1 MNNHWTPSSWQ
12 KKIATQQPVYQDQA
26 QLDDALRR
34 LTKLPPLVTSW
45 EIENL
50 KEQLAEAA
58 AGNAFLIQAGDC
70 SESLEDCETDAI
82 VRNLKVLIQMS
93 FILIYGSMKKVI
105 RVGRIAG
112 QYAKPRSADT
122 ETREGVTLP
131 VYRGDIVNRS
141 GFNEK
146 DRQPDPE
153 LLLRGYERAALT
165 LNFIRGLISGGF
177 ADLHHPENW
186 DLDFASDSPRSRQ
199 YHKMVDSINESMHF
213 MEAVLGATMRESRG
227 VEIFT
232 SHEAL
237 HLSYEQAQTR
247 HVPRREGWYNL
258 STHLPWIGFRT
269 RAIDGAHVEY
279 FRGIV
284 NPVGIKVGP
293 GMEAGELIRLVDTL
307 NPSNEQGK
315 ITLIHRFGAEQIADC
330 LPPLIEAVKDR
341 QLNVLWTSDPMHGNT
356 YSTSTG
362 VKTRSFDQII
372 SELKQAFQIHGANGS
387 ILGGVHLEMTGDNVT
402 ECVGGAGKL
411 AEPDLHRA
419 YKSAVDPR
427 LNYDQAIE
435 LSFTIAEQMKANG
448 SA

>member
-1 MNNHWTPSSWQ
+1 MNDHWTPSSWQ
-12 KKIATQQPVYQDQA
+12 KKVVTQQPVYPDPVE
-26 QLDDALRR
+26 LDEALRR
-34 LTKLPPLVTSW
+34 LAKLPPLVTSW

-50 KEQLAEAA
+50 KGQLAEAA
-58 AGNAFLIQAGDC
+58 AGKAFLIQAGDC

-93 FILIYGSMKKVI
+93 FILIFGSMKKVI

-112 QYAKPRSADT
+112 QYAKPRSADM

-141 GFNEK
+141 GFNEA
-146 DRQPDPE
+146 DRQPDPQ
-153 LLLRGYERAALT
+153 LLLRGYERSALT
-165 LNFIRGLISGGF
+165 LNFIRGLLGGGF

-186 DLDFASDSPRSRQ
+186 DLDFASESPRAKQ
-199 YHKMVDSINESMHF
+199 YHRMVNSINESMRF
-213 MEAVLGATMRESRG
+213 MEAVLGSTLRESQA

-232 SHEAL
+232 SHEGL

-258 STHLPWIGFRT
+258 NTHFPWIGFRT

-293 GMEAGELIRLVDTL
+293 GMEPDELIRLVETL
-307 NPSNEQGK
+307 NPENEKGK
-315 ITLIHRFGAEQIADC
+315 ITLIHRFGAEQIGDC
-330 LPPLIEAVKDR
+330 LAPLIQAIHE
-341 QLNVLWTSDPMHGNT
+341 QGHHVLWTCDPMHGNT
-356 YSTSTG
+356 YSTNTG
-362 VKTRSFDQII
+362 IKTRNFEQII
-372 SELKQAFQIHGANGS
+372 SELKQAFQIHQSQDS

-419 YKSAVDPR
+419 YKSTVDPR

-435 LSFTIAEQMKANG
+435 LAFTIAEQMKTDQE
-448 SA
+448 